1 MALNGD
7 LEIGTARFLV
17 FSGKQNER
25 LSIGGKWAVSFAEQ
39 NVYSWNA
46 RRPVYNL
53 IFWLRRSRSATA
65 CCDQTERSVGRS
77 FRASVRASVCPVH
90 CGKTADRIRMRFGII
105 GRTGLGMRQVAG
117 FGNRSTGR
125 GTFGGEFG
133 ARHCNQWGLYGVR
146 VQQCHDAAL
155 YPNYFGQTCYS
166 S

>member
-53 IFWLRRSRSATA
+53 IFWPRRSRSATA
-65 CCDQTERSVGRS
+65 CCDQTERSVGPCVRTCIGLSSALWKNGASDPDAFWHHRS
-77 FRASVRASVCPVH
+77 DGSRDEAGSGVWESVH
-90 CGKTADRIRMRFGII
+90 GKGYFWGRIW
-105 GRTGLGMRQVAG
+105 
-117 FGNRSTGR
+117 
-125 GTFGGEFG
+125 G
-133 ARHCNQWGLYGVR
+133 APL
-146 VQQCHDAAL
+146 
-155 YPNYFGQTCYS
+155 
-166 S
+166 